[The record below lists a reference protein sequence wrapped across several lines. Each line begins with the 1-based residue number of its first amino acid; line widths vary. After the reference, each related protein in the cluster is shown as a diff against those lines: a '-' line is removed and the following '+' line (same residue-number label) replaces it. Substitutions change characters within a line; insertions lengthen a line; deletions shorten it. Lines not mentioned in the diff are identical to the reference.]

1 MNNRSRELQNLVSPG
16 RTEYHFRS
24 HGGSSNGLAQVTRH
38 SGQSIKF
45 QKSIFD
51 VADPNFV
58 VVIFSQS
65 DATMVPRNL
74 STDVTISVL
83 RVLADVR
90 SYT

>member
-1 MNNRSRELQNLVSPG
+1 MNNRSRELQNPVSPG

-51 VADPNFV
+51 VADPTYAS
-58 VVIFSQS
+58 I
-65 DATMVPRNL
+65 ACM
-74 STDVTISVL
+74 
-83 RVLADVR
+83 
-90 SYT
+90 